1 MSYKGLLSKELIPV
15 TAIRD
20 YYVYALWDESGIV
33 YIGKTVRLLSR
44 IEQHQTTKHFTHFS
58 YFKAK
63 NEEEMD
69 LLEKKLIFEI
79 QPKYNVRIDSHYTLQ
94 QIRERIRTK
103 SEYHKYSKEFYVRN
117 IRKKLIENG
126 VKIETFKGKECV
138 NIGLMPEVFRILLD
152 EKKEVN

>member
-1 MSYKGLLSKELIPV
+1 MAYKPLISKELIPV
-15 TAIRD
+15 GAIRD
-20 YYVYALWDESGIV
+20 FYVYALWDETGIV

-44 IEQHQTTKHFTHFS
+44 IEQHQSTKHFTHFS
-58 YFKAK
+58 YIKAQS
-63 NEEEMD
+63 EEEMD
-69 LLEKKLIFEI
+69 VLEKKLIFEI
-79 QPKYNVRIDSHYTLQ
+79 QPKYNIRIDSHYTLQ

-103 SEYHKYSKEFYVRN
+103 SEYHKYSTEFYVRN

-152 EKKEVN
+152 EKKDVN